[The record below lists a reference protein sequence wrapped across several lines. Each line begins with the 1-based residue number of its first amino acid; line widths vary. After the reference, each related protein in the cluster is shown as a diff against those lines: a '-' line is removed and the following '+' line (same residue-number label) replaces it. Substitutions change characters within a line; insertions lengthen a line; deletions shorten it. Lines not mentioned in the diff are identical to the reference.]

1 MNIPFD
7 RQLWSGQDCA
17 DYLGQAYSTFMKRT
31 QYLAGFPPRCK
42 IPGQPRWQAKAVSDW
57 ALAPRTDHEQGTQV
71 PDSVEQ

>member
-31 QYLAGFPPRCK
+31 QYLEGFPARCK
-42 IPGQPRWQAKAVSDW
+42 IPGQPRWRAKAVTDW
-57 ALAPRTDHEQGTQV
+57 ALGNLEPITNEASVAPQ
-71 PDSVEQ
+71 